1 MFNGGVYSERRSG
14 AVPGAVVWSK
24 RVERDAAEP
33 ARILPD
39 GCMDLI
45 WTGGGLLVAGPD
57 SAAHLVPGRP
67 GDGYVGLRFAPG
79 TGPLVLGVP
88 ARELLDQRVPL
99 EQLWPQRQV
108 RESAERIWHAAD
120 RAAALQAVAVTLGRA
135 PARRAPV
142 PEAVLRGVR
151 QRLAV
156 TGIARGLAL
165 SERQLR
171 RHCLDAFGYG
181 PKTLERV
188 LRLGRALDQARA
200 GLPFARVAA
209 VAGYADQAHLAR
221 EVRALTG
228 LPLGQLLAEEGRR

>member
-1 MFNGGVYSERRSG
+1 MYSEQRSE

-24 RVERDAAEP
+24 RLERDTAAP

-45 WTGGGLLVAGPD
+45 WTGGSLLVAGPD
-57 SAAHLVPGRP
+57 SAAHLVPGRA

-88 ARELLDQRVPL
+88 AGELTDRRVPL
-99 EQLWPQRQV
+99 DQLWPQRQV

-156 TGIARGLAL
+156 TEIARGLAL

-171 RHCLDAFGYG
+171 RLCLDAFGYG
-181 PKTLERV
+181 PKTLDRV

-209 VAGYADQAHLAR
+209 VAGYADQAHLSR
-221 EVRALTG
+221 EVRALAG
-228 LPLGQLLAEEGRR
+228 LPLGLLLAEEGRLQE